1 MGTLLVSLGSL
12 PVLALRVSDRELRLG
27 RAPGNDVILPLPDVA
42 DAHALVVPSGSSTTI
57 QSIGG
62 ESLLVN
68 GRAVERAELS
78 PADVVMLGGDSLR
91 WLGDEGP
98 VAGGAAG
105 DASLSQESHETNPVD
120 PQSQPQGGDGLVAR
134 VRVVVGRDLGL
145 ECPLERPSLLVGR
158 SPDCD
163 LVLTDDTIT
172 WRHLSLERTPEGVR
186 VRDLGSRN
194 GTFLDGQRIESAV
207 GRAGS
212 RVRAGRTTLELQSS
226 GPPVAPGETLAWGL
240 AEMAGRSSTMQKVY
254 SRIKEAAISRLPVLL
269 LGQTGTGKELAARA
283 IHAVGPRASRPFV
296 PVNCA
301 AMPREMIEDTLFG
314 HAEGSF
320 TGATGSRRGAFEATD
335 GGTIFLDEIAEMP
348 LDLQAKL
355 LRVVEDGRVPRVG
368 GEERRYDFRVLAAT
382 NRSIADARSSG
393 CLRPDLYFRL
403 STFEILLPPLSE
415 RVEDLPDLVH
425 ALLASSEPLTGV
437 AGAGETRFEE
447 SAFIPLREYEWPG
460 NVRELRNVILRA
472 VVRRPGGLVDR
483 DLIDELLSE
492 SSPRESPEEIQPLTL
507 EDAERRAIRNALRDC
522 NGQRRAAAR
531 RLGIAE
537 STLYEKIRRYGLG
550 KEGGSP

>member
-1 MGTLLVSLGSL
+1 MGTLLISLGSL
-12 PVLALRVSDRELRLG
+12 PVLALNVRGRELRLG

-42 DAHALVVPSGSSTTI
+42 DSHALIVPSASSTSI

-78 PADVVMLGGDSLR
+78 PADVVMLGGYSLR
-91 WLGDEGP
+91 WLGDEGS
-98 VAGGAAG
+98 VTGGAAG
-105 DASLSQESHETNPVD
+105 DASLSQESHATNPVD
-120 PQSQPQGGDGLVAR
+120 PQPHPQADDGIVAR

-145 ECPLERPSLLVGR
+145 EFPFEQSSLLIGR

-163 LVLTDDTIT
+163 LVLADDTIS

-194 GTFLDGQRIESAV
+194 GTFVDGQRMESAV

-212 RVRAGRTTLELQSS
+212 RVRAGRTTLELQPS
-226 GPPVAPGETLAWGL
+226 GPANAPSESLARGL
-240 AEMAGRSSTMQKVY
+240 AEMTGRSAAMRKVY
-254 SRIKEAAISRLPVLL
+254 ARIKEAAISRLPVLL
-269 LGQTGTGKELAARA
+269 LGETGTGKELAARA
-283 IHAVGPRASRPFV
+283 IHALGPRATHPFV

-301 AMPREMIEDTLFG
+301 AVPREMIEDALFG
-314 HAEGSF
+314 HAEGAF
-320 TGATGSRRGAFEATD
+320 TGAIGYRRGAFEAAD

-355 LRVVEDGRVPRVG
+355 LRVVEDGVVPRVG
-368 GEERRYDFRVLAAT
+368 GEERRFDFRVLAAT
-382 NRSIADARSSG
+382 NRSLPNARDSG
-393 CLRPDLYFRL
+393 SLRPDLYFRL
-403 STFEILLPPLSE
+403 SAFEIPLPPLSE
-415 RVEDLPDLVH
+415 RIEDLPDLVH
-425 ALLASSEPLTGV
+425 SVLSLAGPLTGV
-437 AGAGETRFEE
+437 AGAGDTRFEE
-447 SAFIPLREYEWPG
+447 SAFIPLREYAWPG
-460 NVRELRNVILRA
+460 NVRELRNLILRA

-483 DLIDELLSE
+483 DLIEELLAE
-492 SSPRESPEEIQPLTL
+492 ISSRDARDEVRPLSL

-550 KEGGSP
+550 REGSEA